1 MNMKKY
7 DLVVVGGGL
16 AGTATAITAARGGMH
31 VLLCEKTNALG
42 GAAATMLV
50 MPFMPNATK
59 IDDEVRQLSRGIFEE
74 IRNEM
79 IKFDGRAEGEKK
91 SGNLHFDEETMKI
104 ILNRM
109 CIKAGV
115 ELLFHAYL
123 SGVTREGDRVVN
135 ATFATVAGPCTF
147 EADYF
152 VDATGD
158 ATLSTLAGCETILG
172 REGDNLCQPMTLC
185 FRMGGVDMEKFQEVK
200 RSYVNVVYKER
211 QANGEIQNPR
221 EDVLTFKTYHPDVLH
236 LNTTRV
242 VKLNP
247 TDPFDVTKAEL
258 IAREQVVEMVDF
270 LKSLPGCGMENAYL
284 LSTALEIGVRESRM
298 VVCEHMLNEMEL
310 KECTIFDDA
319 IATGNYDID
328 IHNPEGSGT
337 SHYYFK
343 PGDYYTIPY
352 RSLIPKK
359 VENLLVVGRCIG
371 ATHAAQASIRIM
383 PITTT
388 LGEAA
393 GHALAQCHSRSLT
406 NVREV
411 DIPALH
417 EVFEKSNVSYR

>member
-1 MNMKKY
+1 MKKY
-7 DLVVVGGGL
+7 NLIVAGGGL
-16 AGTATAITAARGGMH
+16 AGVATAIAAARGGMK

-59 IDDEVRQLSRGIFEE
+59 IGDEVRQLSRGIFEE
-74 IRNEM
+74 ILGEM
-79 IKFDGRAEGEKK
+79 KAFDGRSMVAAK
-91 SGNLHFDEETMKI
+91 SGNNHFDEETLKI
-104 ILNRM
+104 VLNRM
-109 CIKAGV
+109 CIEAGV

-123 SGVTREGDRVVN
+123 CGVSREGDRITG
-135 ATFATVAGPCTF
+135 ASFATVAGTLTF
-147 EADYF
+147 ESDYF

-172 REGDNLCQPMTLC
+172 RECDNLCQPMTLC
-185 FRMGGVDMEKFQEVK
+185 FRMGGVDMEKFNEKK
-200 RSYVNVVYKER
+200 RTYVNAEYQAR
-211 QANGEIQNPR
+211 QARGEIKNPR
-221 EDVLTFKTYHPDVLH
+221 ENVLTFSTYHPDVLH

-270 LKSLPGCGMENAYL
+270 LKSLPDCGMENAYL

-310 KECTIFDDA
+310 KNCTVFDDA

-328 IHNPEGSGT
+328 IHNPEGTGT

-343 PGDYYTIPY
+343 PGEYYTIPY

-371 ATHAAQASIRIM
+371 ATHEAQASIRIM

-388 LGEAA
+388 IGEAA
-393 GHALAQCHSRSLT
+393 GHALAQCHNRKLT

>member
-1 MNMKKY
+1 MNKY
-7 DLVVVGGGL
+7 NLIVVGGGL
-16 AGTATAITAARGGMH
+16 SGVATAITAARGGMK

-74 IRNEM
+74 ILEEM
-79 IKFDGRAEGEKK
+79 KAFDGRSEGETK
-91 SGNLHFDEETMKI
+91 SGNRHFDEETMKI
-104 ILNRM
+104 VLNRM
-109 CIKAGV
+109 CINAGV

-123 SGVTREGDRVVN
+123 SGVTREGDRVVG
-135 ATFATVAGPCTF
+135 ATFATVSGPYTF

-158 ATLSTLAGCETILG
+158 AVLSTLAGCETILG
-172 REGDNLCQPMTLC
+172 RESDNLCQPMTLC
-185 FRMGGVDMEKFQEVK
+185 FRMGGVDVDKFMEKIY
-200 RSYVNVVYKER
+200 SYVNVVYKER
-211 QANGEIQNPR
+211 QAQGEIQNPR
-221 EDVLTFKTYHPDVLH
+221 ENVLTFRTYHPDVLH

-247 TDPFDVTKAEL
+247 TDPFAVTKAEL

-270 LKSLPGCGMENAYL
+270 LKSLPDCGMENAYL

-310 KECTIFDDA
+310 KECTVFEDA

-343 PGDYYTIPY
+343 PGEYYTIPY

-371 ATHAAQASIRIM
+371 ATHEAQASIRIM

-393 GHALAQCHSRSLT
+393 GHALAQCQKRGLT
-406 NVREV
+406 NVRKV
-411 DIPALH
+411 DIPALY
-417 EVFEKSNVSYR
+417 EVFRKSNVSYR